1 MSPAKRLTVV
11 LGSLA
16 ALLVALFSA
25 QQFGIGSGFRL
36 AEGNGPAKPK
46 DYLSGLSKEGFKL
59 AEFSEYQELVNRPVF
74 NEDRKPT
81 PIEEVVKKED
91 EVLTVADLDVTLTS
105 VIHSP
110 DKKIAIVRDN
120 KSNESMVVRMGMP
133 LEGEQSGWKLVEVS
147 PRKVAFEAEDGAR
160 KELELAVNEAAIT
173 RAEGSPPPNQ
183 QNMNNGAP
191 PPPPPP
197 PPPSAAAQA
206 ESDAANQAKAEEIRR
221 RIEERRRQLR
231 EEAERM
237 RAQESSQ

>member
-16 ALLVALFSA
+16 ALLVAVFAA
-25 QQFGIGSGFRL
+25 QQFGIGSGFSL
-36 AEGNGPAKPK
+36 AEGSGPAKPK

-59 AEFSEYQELVNRPVF
+59 ADFAEYQELVNRPVF

-81 PIEEVVKKED
+81 PIEEVKKPDE

-105 VIHSP
+105 VIHSN
-110 DKKIAIVRDN
+110 DKKLAIVRDN
-120 KSNESMVVRMGMP
+120 KSNASMVVRMGMP

-147 PRKVAFEAEDGAR
+147 PRKVVFEAEGGNR
-160 KELELAVNEAAIT
+160 KELELTVNESAIT
-173 RAEGSPPPNQ
+173 RADSAPPPAQ
-183 QNMNNGAP
+183 SVMNNGAP

-197 PPPSAAAQA
+197 PPATQG